1 MIMKTFERS
10 FISLLITLAGGHSF
24 AQKSPESVRIDSDT
38 AYKVVEPQK
47 LSAQKDLR
55 AKRGTDLRL
64 SLMPQKTNGSAGAAS
79 GAGAKANAKPADS
92 FDKSQGGLANVSDI
106 SGGDTL
112 PEHHLST
119 QERQEMRL
127 LLRQQ
132 RLKPQN

>member
-38 AYKVVEPQK
+38 AYKVAEPQK

-64 SLMPQKTNGSAGAAS
+64 SLMPQKTNGNAGAAS
-79 GAGAKANAKPADS
+79 GAGAKAKPADS

>member
-10 FISLLITLAGGHSF
+10 FISLLITLAGGLSF
-24 AQKSPESVRIDSDT
+24 AQKSPESVRVDSDT
-38 AYKVVEPQK
+38 AYKVAEPQK

-64 SLMPQKTNGSAGAAS
+64 SLMPQKTNGNAGA
-79 GAGAKANAKPADS
+79 GAGAKAKPADS